1 MPKYSGESIN
11 DTLMWAAANVL
22 ALVSLL
28 QWTPANARDVLSLF
42 PSTRYLI
49 LSSPWRPTSNDE
61 CSALQQEF
69 SAEVSGL
76 TGQHQACLADTPAD
90 PNEGGSCSKAS
101 CQALHSAMDSASRK
115 SSAETSL
122 CRQRVG
128 EYLAAQRQE
137 AEQRRKTAEAAER
150 EAKDREREDAA
161 RKAKTEAD
169 RQKDDKSRRDR
180 DAERDRDRKA
190 QEARDQRD
198 RQEADARQTKDKAER
213 EAARVKADKESAD
226 RASADKEARNQARAA
241 QDAADQARRE
251 SERALAQ
258 ARYEA
263 ELAHVRETAAKV
275 ERENKEQAL
284 YLDLVI
290 KLKDGKDKVSMTKE
304 FIENPFKKAAEMAGD
319 AVVGKLVDKGLD
331 LAAPIGPEKEDSRYE
346 AVAAGVDAA
355 RGTALGGSPAAD
367 KISGAALEGINKI
380 NRQVLGQLDDLGK
393 QMDQIGKGETRSAGT
408 TPSTYSPSPPPR
420 TSGGEV
426 VRPRAAAETPNPF
439 RRETN
444 NDRVAAASPEG
455 MPTVNPF
462 VKRGGGSTYDDPDT
476 GRTYS
481 IPSGHILYRNP
492 GTGALSVVE
501 DAQVRRS
508 SDDDWM
514 EDGQPR
520 CSASGKGRVL
530 AECEKRRKTKN
541 PFATK

>member
-1 MPKYSGESIN
+1 MSES
-11 DTLMWAAANVL
+11 TVRSACSQTWTAASLL
-22 ALVSLL
+22 ALVFLMPGTS
-28 QWTPANARDVLSLF
+28 ANARDVLSLF

-76 TGQHQACLADTPAD
+76 TAQHQACLADTPSD
-90 PNEGGSCSKAS
+90 PNDGGSCSKAS

-122 CRQRVG
+122 CRQRVS

-137 AEQRRKTAEAAER
+137 AEQRRKAAEAAER
-150 EAKDREREDAA
+150 EAKDREREETA
-161 RKAKTEAD
+161 RKAKAEAD
-169 RQKDDKSRRDR
+169 RQKDDKTRRDR
-180 DAERDRDRKA
+180 DADRDRDRKA

-198 RQEADARQTKDKAER
+198 RQEADARQARDKSER
-213 EAARVKADKESAD
+213 EAARAKADKESAD
-226 RASADKEARNQARAA
+226 RANADKEARNQARAA
-241 QDAADQARRE
+241 QEAADQARRD

-263 ELAHVRETAAKV
+263 ELARAREAAAKV
-275 ERENKEQAL
+275 EREKKEQAL
-284 YLDLVI
+284 YLDLVT
-290 KLKDGKDKVSMTKE
+290 KLKDGKDKVGMAKE

-331 LAAPIGPEKEDSRYE
+331 HAAPIGPEKEDSRYE

-380 NRQVLGQLDDLGK
+380 NRQVLGQVDELGK
-393 QMDQIGKGETRSAGT
+393 QMDQIGKGDTRSAGT
-408 TPSTYSPSPPPR
+408 TTSTYRPPPPPR
-420 TSGGEV
+420 TSGGEAV
-426 VRPRAAAETPNPF
+426 PPRAAAETPNPF

-444 NDRVAAASPEG
+444 NDRVAVASPEG
-455 MPTVNPF
+455 MPTANPF

-481 IPSGHILYRNP
+481 IPSGHTLYRNP

-520 CSASGKGRVL
+520 CSTSGKGRIL